1 MKSDLKDE
9 VSSLN
14 AKTTIIQQEKKS
26 LNDDYEKLNKGNK
39 LFLFSVFFKCS
50 QFDFLTRFKCKI

>member
-26 LNDDYEKLNKGNK
+26 LNDDYEKLNKGNN
-39 LFLFSVFFKCS
+39 LFLFSVIFKCS
-50 QFDFLTRFKCKI
+50 QFDFISKN